1 MLVTLDF
8 ETYYD
13 DDYSLKKLSL
23 EEYIRDPRFEVIGV
37 SIKVGAKPA
46 IWITGTFDQILA
58 ALRRIDWS
66 RVSALAHNALFDL
79 AVLAWRFGLVPKF
92 IFDTLAMARGIVGFS
107 TGLSLGVLAVF
118 FNLKRRKGHEV
129 ISAKGKRRL
138 DFTPAELAAYG
149 GYCVNDSE
157 IAFELWQILYP
168 ITQQAELRLIDWT
181 TRAFTQPGLELDTQL
196 LRAELLAFRQRSAQ
210 LLTAAGVTDISILRS
225 DETFASL
232 LLNNGAV
239 PPTKV
244 NTAGVTKWAFSKQD
258 IEFMDLLEHE
268 DELVVALVEAR
279 LGSKSSIV
287 ESRLQRLLGI
297 SQRGLMPVPL
307 QYAGAMASKRWSGTD
322 KINLQNLPRN
332 KYDKVTKQP
341 IYSPLRQAI
350 RAPKGKKLLVA
361 DLSQIELRINAWQS
375 GQQDVLDLL
384 ANGGD
389 TYSDMASVIYAIII
403 TKAMGKSTHTLE
415 RFVGKTTVLGCGYQ
429 CGPEKFLHMLKV
441 AARRDGFVLS
451 EETLDFAKR
460 VVYAY
465 RGKNAAIVNFWRMAQ
480 NIIPILAHGGTGQ
493 LGPYPVH
500 DHKIWL
506 PNGTFLYYPD
516 LRMTHDEK
524 TGNNEWSYLRMRG
537 RNATRAKLYGGKLV
551 ENITQAVARV
561 VMSDAMLRILPR
573 YWIYGTV
580 HDELMVQIDEHEDEK
595 AAMAFVEACMTQC
608 PPWAPTIP
616 LACELSTGFHYAEA
630 K

>member
-1 MLVTLDF
+1 MHITLDF

-13 DDYSLKKLSL
+13 SDYSLKKLTT
-23 EEYIRDPRFEVIGV
+23 EEYIRDVRFEVIGV
-37 SIKVGAKPA
+37 SIKVDRKPA
-46 IWITGTFDQILA
+46 LWISGTFEQIRA
-58 ALRRIDWS
+58 ALLRIDWS
-66 RVSALAHNALFDL
+66 KVSSCAHNSMFDMGI
-79 AVLAWRFGLVPKF
+79 LAWRFGIVPMF
-92 IFDTLAMARGIVGFS
+92 IFDTLSMARGIVGFS
-107 TGLSLGVLAVF
+107 TRLSLATLAIFFDLKSRKGEEVLA
-118 FNLKRRKGHEV
+118 
-129 ISAKGKRRL
+129 AKGKRRA
-138 DFTPAELAAYG
+138 DFTPNELANYG
-149 GYCVNDSE
+149 RYCCNDTE
-157 IAFELWQILYP
+157 LCFELWEKLMALSQP
-168 ITQQAELRLIDWT
+168 SELRLIDWT
-181 TRAFTQPGLELDTQL
+181 IRAFTQPGLVLDLPL
-196 LRAELLAFRQRSAQ
+196 LRHELTQYRARSAT
-210 LLTAAGVTDISILRS
+210 LLQTAGVTDIATLRS

-244 NTAGVTKWAFSKQD
+244 NTAGVTKWAFARSD

-287 ESRLQRLLGI
+287 ESRLTRLCSI
-297 SQRGLMPVPL
+297 AQRGAMPMPL
-307 QYAGAMASKRWSGTD
+307 LYAGAMASKRWSGTD

-332 KYDKVTKQP
+332 KIDKATKQV
-341 IYSPLRQAI
+341 IHSPLRAAI
-350 RAPKGKKLLVA
+350 RPPPGKKLLVA
-361 DLSQIELRINAWQS
+361 DLSQIELRINAWQA

-384 ANGGD
+384 ASGGD

-403 TKAMGKSTHTLE
+403 TKAMGKSTHSLE

-451 EETLDFAKR
+451 DETLDFAKR

-465 RGKNAAIVNFWRMAQ
+465 RGKNAAIVNFWKLAQ
-480 NIIPILAHGGTGQ
+480 NIIPVLAHGGSGQ
-493 LGPYPVH
+493 LGPYAISHNKV
-500 DHKIWL
+500 WL

-537 RNATRAKLYGGKLV
+537 RNATRQKLYGGKLV

-580 HDELMVQIDEHEDEK
+580 HDELMVQIDAHEDER
-595 AAMAFVEACMTQC
+595 AAMDFVEHCMTQC
-608 PPWAPTIP
+608 PTWAPGIP
-616 LACELSTGFHYAEA
+616 LAAELSTGVTYAEC